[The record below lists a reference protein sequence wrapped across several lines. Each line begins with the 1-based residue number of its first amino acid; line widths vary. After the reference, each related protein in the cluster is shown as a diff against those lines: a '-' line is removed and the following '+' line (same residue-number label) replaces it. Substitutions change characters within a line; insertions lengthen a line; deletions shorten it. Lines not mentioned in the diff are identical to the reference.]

1 MAASSS
7 RGFSTI
13 EVMVALVVF
22 TIGVLGAAGTVV
34 LAWRTEMAGERASV
48 ASRVA
53 GSVLDSLRTEVLHR
67 QGRCTGMVAGADSG
81 PHGTSVS
88 WRTRVSAG
96 GREIWLTLSFASLAA
111 IVTDTV
117 WSFVPCR

>member
-1 MAASSS
+1 MAPSSS
-7 RGFSTI
+7 SGFSTI

-22 TIGVLGAAGTVV
+22 TIGVLGAAGTLA

-67 QGRCTGMVAGADSG
+67 QGRCTAVSAGTARG
-81 PHGTSVS
+81 PHATSVS
-88 WRTRVSAG
+88 WRPSASAG
-96 GREIWLTLSFASLAA
+96 GREIWLTLSFGSLAA
-111 IVTDTV
+111 TATDTV